1 MMSLYVALVTL
12 TVSKIAPIYS
22 TDAIF
27 SCQFEKKYDIFNAD
41 VFPKCRKIGITIGS
55 LLN

>member
-1 MMSLYVALVTL
+1 MMSLYVAVVTL

-27 SCQFEKKYDIFNAD
+27 SCQVEKKYDIFNAD